1 MTNENLLAINLKTA
15 FGDDFVDARPYGGR
29 AYLLGFLGKK
39 TVEAFF
45 AENKDAI
52 VDAFRKS
59 GAAERISEPRP
70 IDIEPGKI
78 CFMVYVHDA
87 L

>member
-1 MTNENLLAINLKTA
+1 MTNSNLLADNLKES
-15 FGDDFVDARPYGGR
+15 FGAAFVDARPFGNM

-78 CFMVYVHDA
+78 CFMVYVRDGI
-87 L
+87 

>member
-1 MTNENLLAINLKTA
+1 MTNRNLLADNLKES
-15 FGDDFVDARPYGGR
+15 FGAAFVDARPYGGR

-59 GAAERISEPRP
+59 GAAQEISEPRP
-70 IDIEPGKI
+70 IDLEPGKI
-78 CFMVYVHDA
+78 CFMVYVHDGI
-87 L
+87 